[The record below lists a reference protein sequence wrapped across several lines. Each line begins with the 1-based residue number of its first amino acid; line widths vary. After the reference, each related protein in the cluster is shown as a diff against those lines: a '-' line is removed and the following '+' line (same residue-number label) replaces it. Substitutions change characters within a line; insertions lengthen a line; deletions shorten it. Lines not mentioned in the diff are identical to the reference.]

1 MKFEQPK
8 LLKDLAAH
16 LQCEFDGDPDFP
28 VTGINEIHVVK
39 PGEITFVDHPKYY
52 STALSCPA
60 SVIFIDKKVDR
71 PEGKHLVFCADPFS
85 KFKQII
91 EENSSFL
98 PAGSPISPTAKIGVG
113 TVLQPGVFVGE
124 NVVIGNNCLIH
135 PNVVIYQDSV
145 IGDNVIIHANST
157 IGSDAF
163 YMKRRPDHY
172 EKFPSCG
179 RVVIES
185 NVEIG
190 SGCTIDRGVTNET
203 VIGEGTKID
212 SQVHIGHDTV
222 IGRHCI
228 IAAQVGIAG
237 VVRIEDFVMIW
248 GQVGIDRDVTI
259 GRGASVLAKSGVGKN
274 LEADKTYFGSPAY
287 ESKDSIKAHF
297 LTRRLQ
303 ELFDRIEKLEKNG
316 RQS

>member
-1 MKFEQPK
+1 MKFEKPTK
-8 LLKDLAAH
+8 LKDLAAH
-16 LQCEFDGDPDFP
+16 LNCEFEGDPDFT

-60 SVIFIDKKVDR
+60 SVIFIDRKVER
-71 PEGKHLVFCADPFS
+71 PEGKHLVFCDDPFS

-91 EENSSFL
+91 LENSSFK
-98 PAGSPISPTAKIGVG
+98 PAVSPVSKSAKIGTG

-135 PNVVIYQDSV
+135 PNVVIYQDTV
-145 IGDNVIIHANST
+145 IGDNVIIHANTT

-163 YMKRRPDHY
+163 YMKRRPDYY
-172 EKFPSCG
+172 EKFPTCG
-179 RVVIES
+179 KVIIEDD
-185 NVEIG
+185 VEIG

-203 VIGEGTKID
+203 IIGKGTKID
-212 SQVHIGHDTV
+212 SQVHIGHDTI
-222 IGRHCI
+222 IGKHCI

-237 VVRIEDFVMIW
+237 VVKVEDFVMIW

-259 GRGASVLAKSGVGKN
+259 GKGASILAKSGVGKS
-274 LEADKTYFGSPAY
+274 LEGGKSYFGSPAY
-287 ESKDSIKAHF
+287 ESKESMKSLF

-303 ELFDRIEKLEKNG
+303 EIIDRIDKLEN
-316 RQS
+316 RNSE